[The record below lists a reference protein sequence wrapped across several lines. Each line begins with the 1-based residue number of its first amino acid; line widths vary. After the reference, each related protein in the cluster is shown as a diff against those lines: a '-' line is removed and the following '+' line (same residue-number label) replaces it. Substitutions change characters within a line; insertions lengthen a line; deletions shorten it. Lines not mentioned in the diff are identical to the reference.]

1 MDAKCDCMDSFSWRR
16 VGRVARFYF
25 PYIKKQLIIYPAF
38 SILGM
43 VIVILSERV
52 AGLGYGLF
60 LAVNGALSMMLV
72 FAPTIFASRNGLDV
86 ETVLPAT
93 GAEKSTFIIGYVCI
107 VVPILLYLPVF
118 WGMPCDMLKD
128 NADIARV
135 LALRSNLAISTYG
148 FTIIENLFPI
158 SVCLY
163 VVMKRTTNRILLGM
177 VWSVV
182 ALISISFVGGIYG
195 MVMAIYG
202 RFWEKSSSDVESV
215 MKLVTEGMESFFI
228 VLGVILLICS
238 IFVLYRTHK
247 VISNRQI

>member
-1 MDAKCDCMDSFSWRR
+1 
-16 VGRVARFYF
+16 
-25 PYIKKQLIIYPAF
+25 
-38 SILGM
+38 
-43 VIVILSERV
+43 
-52 AGLGYGLF
+52 
-60 LAVNGALSMMLV
+60 
-72 FAPTIFASRNGLDV
+72 
-86 ETVLPAT
+86 
-93 GAEKSTFIIGYVCI
+93 
-107 VVPILLYLPVF
+107 
-118 WGMPCDMLKD
+118 MPCDMLKD

-135 LALRSNLAISTYG
+135 LALRSSLSASTYG

-182 ALISISFVGGIYG
+182 ALISMSFVGGIYG

>member
-1 MDAKCDCMDSFSWRR
+1 M
-16 VGRVARFYF
+16 
-25 PYIKKQLIIYPAF
+25 
-38 SILGM
+38 
-43 VIVILSERV
+43 
-52 AGLGYGLF
+52 
-60 LAVNGALSMMLV
+60 
-72 FAPTIFASRNGLDV
+72 
-86 ETVLPAT
+86 LPAT

-135 LALRSNLAISTYG
+135 LALRSNFAISTYG

-182 ALISISFVGGIYG
+182 ALISMSFVGGIYG